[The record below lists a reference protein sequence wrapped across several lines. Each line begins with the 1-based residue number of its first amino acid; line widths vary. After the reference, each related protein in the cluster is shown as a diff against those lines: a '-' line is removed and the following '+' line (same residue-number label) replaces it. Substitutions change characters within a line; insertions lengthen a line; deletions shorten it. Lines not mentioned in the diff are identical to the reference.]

1 MQSEIPATHIGKE
14 ATMEAVAALQITIPP
29 RNLAAVSPGRTVLRD
44 VSRSQA
50 PCSSCNA
57 KTNCLPADL
66 DAEAMRQLE
75 AIAKTRARLR
85 KGETLYRAGGPFT
98 ALYAIR
104 SGSFKTVLLAEDGR
118 DQVAG
123 YHMPGEIV
131 GLDGIGNDVHE
142 CEAIALEDSEVCA
155 VPFER
160 IEEVARDNA
169 SFQHNMHRQMS
180 REIGRQRSLMLL
192 LGTMSAEQRL
202 AAFLLDLSQRYQ
214 ARGYSS
220 SEFILRM
227 TREEI
232 GSYLGLKLETVSRL
246 LSRLQREGL
255 IQVQGRVVKLLER
268 TGLKELVGQSG

>member
-1 MQSEIPATHIGKE
+1 MQSEVQTAHIRKE
-14 ATMEAVAALQITIPP
+14 VTMEAVAALQITIPP
-29 RNLAAVSPGRTVLRD
+29 RNLAAVSPARTVLRD
-44 VSRSQA
+44 VNRSQT
-50 PCSSCNA
+50 PCSSCNV
-57 KTNCLPADL
+57 KNKCLPADL
-66 DAEAMRQLE
+66 DPDAMRQLE
-75 AIAKTRARLR
+75 AVAKGRIRLR

-104 SGSFKTVLLAEDGR
+104 SGSLKTVLLAEDGR

-131 GLDGIGNDVHE
+131 GLDGIGNDFHE
-142 CEAIALEDSEVCA
+142 CESIALEDSEVCA
-155 VPFER
+155 LPFER
-160 IEEVARDNA
+160 VEQVARDNA
-169 SFQHNMHRQMS
+169 AFQHNLHRHLS
-180 REIGRQRSLMLL
+180 REIGRQRTLMLL

-255 IQVQGRVVKLLER
+255 IQVQGRVIKLLER
-268 TGLKELVGQSG
+268 ITLKELVGQSA

>member
-1 MQSEIPATHIGKE
+1 METAAVLQV
-14 ATMEAVAALQITIPP
+14 TMRP
-29 RNLAAVSPGRTVLRD
+29 RNIATVSPARAVLRD
-44 VSRSQA
+44 VNRAQA
-50 PCSSCNA
+50 PCSSCNV
-57 KTNCLPADL
+57 KNKCLPADL
-66 DAEAMRQLE
+66 DPDATRRLEAM
-75 AIAKTRARLR
+75 AKTRIRLR
-85 KGETLYRAGGPFT
+85 KGETLYRAGGPFA

-104 SGSFKTVLLAEDGR
+104 SGSLKTVLLAEDGR

-123 YHMPGEIV
+123 YHMPGEII
-131 GLDGIGNDVHE
+131 GLDGIGNDAYE
-142 CEAIALEDSEVCA
+142 CEAIALEDSEVCTL
-155 VPFER
+155 PFEG
-160 IEEVARDNA
+160 IEQVARDNA
-169 SFQHNMHRQMS
+169 TFQHNLHRQLS
-180 REIGRQRSLMLL
+180 REIGRQRTLMLL

-268 TGLKELVGQSG
+268 AGLKELVGQSG

>member
-14 ATMEAVAALQITIPP
+14 ATMEAVAALQVTIPP
-29 RNLAAVSPGRTVLRD
+29 RNLTAVSPGRTVLRD
-44 VSRSQA
+44 VSRSLA

-66 DAEAMRQLE
+66 DSEAMRQFE
-75 AIAKTRARLR
+75 ALAKTRARLR

-104 SGSFKTVLLAEDGR
+104 SGSLKTVLLAEDGR

-131 GLDGIGNDVHE
+131 GLDGIGSDMHE

>member
-1 MQSEIPATHIGKE
+1 
-14 ATMEAVAALQITIPP
+14 MEAAAALPIAIPLRNHVMP
-29 RNLAAVSPGRTVLRD
+29 RARAVLRD
-44 VSRSQA
+44 VSRSPA
-50 PCSSCNA
+50 LCSACQVRD
-57 KTNCLPADL
+57 KCLYDGL
-66 DAEAMRQLE
+66 DAPTSKRVDELVTAR
-75 AIAKTRARLR
+75 IRLR
-85 KGETLYRAGGPFT
+85 KGDTLYRAGASFT

-104 SGSFKTVLLAEDGR
+104 SGSLKTMLLAEDGR

-131 GLDGIGNDVHE
+131 GLDGIGNNVHE
-142 CEAIALEDSEVCA
+142 CQAIALEDSEVCA
-155 VPFER
+155 LPFDR
-160 IEEVARDNA
+160 IEEVAREYA
-169 SFQHNMHRQMS
+169 AFQHNVHRYLS
-180 REIGRQRSLMLL
+180 REIARQRSLMLL
-192 LGTMSAEQRL
+192 LGTMRADQRL

-246 LSRLQREGL
+246 LSRLQQEGL

-268 TGLKELVGQSG
+268 GALKELVGQST

>member
-1 MQSEIPATHIGKE
+1 MD
-14 ATMEAVAALQITIPP
+14 AVAAMPIAIPL
-29 RNLAAVSPGRTVLRD
+29 RANTVSRSRAVLRD

-50 PCSSCNA
+50 ACSACNYRD
-57 KTNCLPADL
+57 KCLAGGL
-66 DAEAMRQLE
+66 DASS
-75 AIAKTRARLR
+75 AKRVDEMVTTRLRLR
-85 KGETLYRAGGPFT
+85 KGDTLYRAGASFT

-104 SGSFKTVLLAEDGR
+104 SGSLKTILLAEDGR

-123 YHMPGEIV
+123 YHMPGEVV

-142 CEAIALEDSEVCA
+142 CQAVALEDSEVCA
-155 VPFER
+155 LPFDR
-160 IEEVARDNA
+160 IEQVARDCTT
-169 SFQHNMHRQMS
+169 FQHNVHRHLS
-180 REIGRQRSLMLL
+180 KEIARQRSLMLL
-192 LGTMSAEQRL
+192 LGTMRADQRL

-214 ARGYSS
+214 ERGYSS

-246 LSRLQREGL
+246 LSRLQQEGL

-268 TGLKELVGQSG
+268 SALKHLVGQSS

>member
-1 MQSEIPATHIGKE
+1 
-14 ATMEAVAALQITIPP
+14 MEAVAAVEVTMRPSNI
-29 RNLAAVSPGRTVLRD
+29 AAVSPARTVLRD
-44 VSRSQA
+44 VSRSQT
-50 PCSSCNA
+50 PCSSCNV
-57 KTNCLPADL
+57 KNKCLPADL
-66 DAEAMRQLE
+66 DPDAMRQLE
-75 AIAKTRARLR
+75 AVAKGRIRLR

-104 SGSFKTVLLAEDGR
+104 SGSLKTVLLAEDGR

-131 GLDGIGNDVHE
+131 GLDGIGNDLHE
-142 CEAIALEDSEVCA
+142 CESIALEDSEVCA
-155 VPFER
+155 LPFER
-160 IEEVARDNA
+160 VEEVARDNA
-169 SFQHNMHRQMS
+169 AFQHNLHRHLS
-180 REIGRQRSLMLL
+180 REIGRQRTLMLL

-255 IQVQGRVVKLLER
+255 IQVQGRVIKLLER
-268 TGLKELVGQSG
+268 VTLKELVGQSA